1 MKFFRYGTFLSIATS
16 CILAACSNVNT
27 AKSVDS
33 ASLLPSASSTSTP
46 QMNARPKRSLSEID
60 LTTIKHIAP
69 KGRAQDDALED
80 ENFNELTLAD
90 DLLAHGKDSIPFLIG
105 KLNDE
110 TEMKR
115 GPVDFLYNVYVGD
128 VALIILN
135 DFFTENDGK
144 TSTIPGFSWDEFLER
159 GNDKNSMG
167 IDILRNYIE
176 KHGRKNIQDRWQKM
190 WKENK
195 ENIFWDKAER
205 CFKLGK

>member
-1 MKFFRYGTFLSIATS
+1 MEREAPAIHRVCCL
-16 CILAACSNVNT
+16 
-27 AKSVDS
+27 
-33 ASLLPSASSTSTP
+33 
-46 QMNARPKRSLSEID
+46 
-60 LTTIKHIAP
+60 IKHIAP

-144 TSTIPGFSWDEFLER
+144 TSTIPRFSWDEFLER